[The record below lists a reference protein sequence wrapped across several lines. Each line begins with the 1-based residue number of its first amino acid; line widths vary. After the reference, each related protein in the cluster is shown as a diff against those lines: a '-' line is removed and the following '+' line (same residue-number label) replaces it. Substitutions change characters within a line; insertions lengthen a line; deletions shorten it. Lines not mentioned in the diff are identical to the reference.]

1 LIHISMIR
9 AVRDSLLEETD
20 VWTWPDRIL
29 SEEQIEE
36 LYTYRRELRDLTDTL
51 PFVDLMIDPDAIAYP
66 VKPEWM
72 V

>member
-9 AVRDSLLEETD
+9 AVRDGLLEDTD
-20 VWTWPDRIL
+20 VWTWPDRNL
-29 SEEQIEE
+29 TQEQIDE
-36 LYTYRRELRDLTDTL
+36 LYTYRQELRDLTDTL
-51 PFVDLMIDPDAIAYP
+51 PFVDLMIAPDAIAYP